1 MDTKAMRKV
10 AREIADKVGLRL
22 GKGWTDT
29 SANGDKRVAWRVWG
43 KGAADKADTVA
54 KLLQGRVGKGIV
66 VKRTSPDGKGAPY
79 AGGEY
84 IRVRVPK

>member
-10 AREIADKVGLRL
+10 AHAVAAELGVKL

-29 SANGDKRVAWRVWG
+29 AVNGDKRVAWRLWG
-43 KGAADKADTVA
+43 KDAADKADKVA
-54 KLLQGRVGKGIV
+54 KRLRTKVPYSIMV
-66 VKRTSPDGKGAPY
+66 RRTSPDGKGAPY